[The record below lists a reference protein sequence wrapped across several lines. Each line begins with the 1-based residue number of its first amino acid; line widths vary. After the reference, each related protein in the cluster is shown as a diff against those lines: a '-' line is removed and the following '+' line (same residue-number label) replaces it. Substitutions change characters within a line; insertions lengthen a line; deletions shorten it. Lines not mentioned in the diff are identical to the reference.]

1 MVEAM
6 RVELGAG
13 VRPVVIEGELFARRV
28 VTVSGVIVVLMTFL
42 FSFGNVLNL
51 GLYLG
56 VPETVAWLVA
66 PALDVTV
73 IGLVVGIR
81 HLSMH
86 GASGETLKPVRIMLI
101 MAGIAT
107 LVLNTADALLVRNH
121 FGAAAYDAVGPVL
134 LMAWTEA
141 GPWFLRQFAS
151 GGVPVEHVPVIGSNV
166 RSDVPSN
173 VPSDVPSGVP
183 VIGSHVRSGVP
194 SDVPVGSHVRSD
206 VPVEHVPVIGS
217 NVRSDVPSNVPS
229 DVPSGV
235 PVIGSHVRSGV
246 PSNVPGV
253 PSNVPDVPVGSHVPS
268 GVPSNVPGVP
278 SNVPSDVPVGSHV
291 RSDVP
296 VEHVP
301 VIGSEVLSEVPVIGS
316 GRTVRDRLVKL
327 FASNPEAMGWRHVD
341 LAAAVGCS
349 RSAVT
354 RVLPVP
360 DV

>member
-194 SDVPVGSHVRSD
+194 S
-206 VPVEHVPVIGS
+206 
-217 NVRSDVPSNVPS
+217 
-229 DVPSGV
+229 
-235 PVIGSHVRSGV
+235 
-246 PSNVPGV
+246 NVPGV

>member
-1 MVEAM
+1 MVEVM

-107 LVLNTADALLVRNH
+107 LVLNTADALLVRGH

-151 GGVPVEHVPVIGSNV
+151 GGVL
-166 RSDVPSN
+166 SN
-173 VPSDVPSGVP
+173 VPSG
-183 VIGSHVRSGVP
+183 
-194 SDVPVGSHVRSD
+194 VPVGSHVRSD
-206 VPVEHVPVIGS
+206 VPVEHVP
-217 NVRSDVPSNVPS
+217 D
-229 DVPSGV
+229 
-235 PVIGSHVRSGV
+235 VRSGV
-246 PSNVPGV
+246 PSGV
-253 PSNVPDVPVGSHVPS
+253 Q
-268 GVPSNVPGVP
+268 
-278 SNVPSDVPVGSHV
+278 SDVPVV
-291 RSDVP
+291 
-296 VEHVP
+296 
-301 VIGSEVLSEVPVIGS
+301 GSEVLSEVPVIGS

>member
-151 GGVPVEHVPVIGSNV
+151 GGVPVDVPVGSHVP
-166 RSDVPSN
+166 SD
-173 VPSDVPSGVP
+173 VPSDVPSG
-183 VIGSHVRSGVP
+183 
-194 SDVPVGSHVRSD
+194 VPVGSHVRSD
-206 VPVEHVPVIGS
+206 VPVEHVPDVRSGVPSGVRSDVPVIGS
-217 NVRSDVPSNVPS
+217 HVPSDVPSGVPVGSHVPSNVPS
-229 DVPSGV
+229 DVPS
-235 PVIGSHVRSGV
+235 
-246 PSNVPGV
+246 
-253 PSNVPDVPVGSHVPS
+253 
-268 GVPSNVPGVP
+268 
-278 SNVPSDVPVGSHV
+278 
-291 RSDVP
+291 
-296 VEHVP
+296 EHVP
-301 VIGSEVLSEVPVIGS
+301 VVGSNVPSEVPVIGS